1 MQVSERFLALLTSQL
16 AQFVDRDDLRSVV
29 VYLAL
34 PDAEGRPQLVPVGHW
49 PPELRALPPV
59 ATDRSLQVPAE
70 GRRWLPLRHDRALLG
85 ALQVESRSLTWPLPL
100 LQRLEAVAHS
110 LTEALRLDLERQHLL
125 QRQQRQ
131 EEQLRLLVH
140 QLRNPLAALRT
151 FAQLLRRRLDHDA
164 ASRPLVEGLLAEEQQ
179 LNRYVEAISALAPP
193 EALAAAP
200 TAAPLL
206 LPPGL
211 AGPEGQPLAEVLEPL
226 LQRAAAMASLQGR
239 PWSRPASLP
248 LWRGD
253 SSAVAEILANL
264 LENAFRYSPAG
275 APIGL
280 QVAEAA
286 DRLALCLWDGGPPIP
301 APEREAIF
309 GRGVRGSTGS
319 HRPGTGLGLALARD
333 LARQLGGELELL
345 EAPARFDPS
354 LPAEGNAFRLSLPR
368 PAIPPAAP
376 RPAAG

>member
-34 PDAEGRPQLVPVGHW
+34 PDPEGRPHLVPVGHW
-49 PPELRALPPV
+49 PPEVRALPAV
-59 ATDRSLQVPAE
+59 AMDRSLQVPAE

-85 ALQVESRSLTWPLPL
+85 ALQVECRSPAWPLPL

-110 LTEALRLDLERQHLL
+110 LTESLRLDLERQHLL

-131 EEQLRLLVH
+131 DEQLRLLVH

-151 FAQLLRRRLDHDA
+151 FAQLLRRRLDQDPA
-164 ASRPLVEGLLAEEQQ
+164 TRPLVEGLLAEERQ

-193 EALAAAP
+193 EALAVSPA
-200 TAAPLL
+200 TAPLL

-211 AGPEGQPLAEVLEPL
+211 AGAESQPLAEVVEPL
-226 LQRAAAMASLQGR
+226 LQRADAMAALQGR
-239 PWSRPASLP
+239 AWHGPGALPAWS
-248 LWRGD
+248 GD
-253 SSAVAEILANL
+253 SAAVAEILANL

-280 QVAEAA
+280 QVQGEA
-286 DRLALCLWDGGPPIP
+286 DPLGLSVWDGGPPIP
-301 APEREAIF
+301 AEEREAIF
-309 GRGVRGSTGS
+309 GRGVRGSAGRQ
-319 HRPGTGLGLALARD
+319 RPGTGLGLALARD

-345 EAPARFDPS
+345 PSPAS
-354 LPAEGNAFRLSLPR
+354 LDSALPLQGNVFRLSLPR
-368 PAIPPAAP
+368 SPRPSAAP